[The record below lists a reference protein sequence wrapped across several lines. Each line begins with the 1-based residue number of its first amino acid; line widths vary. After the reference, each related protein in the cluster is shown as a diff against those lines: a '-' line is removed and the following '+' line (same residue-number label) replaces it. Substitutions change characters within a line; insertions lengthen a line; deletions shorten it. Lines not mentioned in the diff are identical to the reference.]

1 MSFFQMDC
9 AFILLDSLVQI
20 VISSTIW
27 ELFSENR
34 RLKIWPQ
41 RTAHRVPWGSIMNSM
56 DSFAEVLR
64 EELRDQRT
72 KFGPAT
78 FPLPHCLH

>member
-9 AFILLDSLVQI
+9 AFILLDSLDQI

-41 RTAHRVPWGSIMNSM
+41 RTAHHVPWGSIMNSM

-64 EELRDQRT
+64 KELRDQRA
-72 KFGPAT
+72 KMGSAT
-78 FPLPHCLH
+78 FPLPHCLY